1 MSDEKQKLYEK
12 QKAMLDQF
20 LKTGAIDKAQY
31 EKSLNGL
38 KEKMRELAKNHIGD
52 SNCE

>member
-1 MSDEKQKLYEK
+1 MENNRKELYEK

-31 EKSLNGL
+31 DKSLAGL
-38 KEKMRELAKNHIGD
+38 KEKMGIED
-52 SNCE
+52 